1 MLALPDIH
9 EDLCLT
15 TMPMQ
20 IISIM
25 TLLNDI
31 LNQRARNRNRDNPT
45 FIQIGCS
52 NFSDGPMHSGWITR
66 FTIEP
71 WSEVNP
77 RISESVSMM
86 LKTGIYISVPAAHHA
101 VDERPSMLE
110 KL

>member
-31 LNQRARNRNRDNPT
+31 LNQRVRNRDNPT
-45 FIQIGCS
+45 FIQADWM
-52 NFSDGPMHSGWITR
+52 FQFFGWT
-66 FTIEP
+66 
-71 WSEVNP
+71 
-77 RISESVSMM
+77 
-86 LKTGIYISVPAAHHA
+86 YA
-101 VDERPSMLE
+101 
-110 KL
+110 